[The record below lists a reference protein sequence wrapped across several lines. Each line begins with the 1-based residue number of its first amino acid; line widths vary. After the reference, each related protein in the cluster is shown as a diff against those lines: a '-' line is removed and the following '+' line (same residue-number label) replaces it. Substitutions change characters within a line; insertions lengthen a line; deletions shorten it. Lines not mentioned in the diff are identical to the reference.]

1 MKITSRFA
9 AKVVGV
15 FLAAFVVM
23 GLAACAPSSA
33 RINEELLVVANVQAV
48 DCQEAEDPEAIA
60 KELQAT
66 AVFVAEAS
74 PKQKSDILKRNPELE
89 STGPLIAALEDAFEA
104 CGGVT
109 GDSEDAPE
117 EEVSDEDETIVLS
130 PELKALLDVANVPLD
145 EFVCTKIVEDTGGKV
160 VEGTYALFVNTL
172 LKVDEGNL
180 DLRQWSDA
188 LSNALKGS
196 TPEEARNWLNRA
208 ICEEPAIGIPLAHL
222 FAKLKV
228 NGTSVLSLQ
237 STDWLEFANVDAS
250 EINDLIA
257 KFVPL
262 TVWKLENPSKQDIPD
277 EVYVAALEANHEYQ
291 EIAFRLLRLL
301 SNYQLAPQIMS
312 IDSTHHYHLVAGGLT
327 ADGIPEIEV
336 SHEVDNRPA
345 LVFYLTEKT
354 ACKPISVL
362 AFNMGDKR
370 PMLGAVPDSCEVF
383 VPPVTPPSGGCT
395 SNCEPP
401 PPPPTGCPEGQVVNQ
416 NGKCVTPKSSDPA
429 QWIYPSD
436 KPKVDPPAGNGGAPA
451 EVITEQ
457 EGGGG
462 VTDVVTNDPNSETG
476 VVGEDAEDLGTDVRD
491 TGENQGGDNGAGD
504 GGGF

>member
-15 FLAAFVVM
+15 FLAAVVVM
-23 GLAACAPSSA
+23 GLAACTPSGA
-33 RINEELLVVANVQAV
+33 QINKDFLVVANVQGV
-48 DCQEAEDPEAIA
+48 DCQSAEDPAAIA

-66 AVFVAEAS
+66 AKFVADAS
-74 PKQKSDILKRNPELE
+74 PKQQSDILKRNPELE
-89 STGPLIAALEDAFEA
+89 STGPLIAALEDAFKA
-104 CGGVT
+104 CGGDT
-109 GDSEDAPE
+109 GDSEDASD

-145 EFVCTKIVEDTGGKV
+145 EFVCTKIVESTGGKV

-188 LSNALKGS
+188 LSNTLKGS
-196 TPEEARNWLNRA
+196 TPEEARSWLNRA

-228 NGTSVLSLQ
+228 NGISVLSLQ

-250 EINDLIA
+250 EINDLVA

-312 IDSTHHYHLVAGGLT
+312 IGSTHHYHLVAGGLT
-327 ADGIPEIEV
+327 ADGIPEIGV
-336 SHEVDNRPA
+336 SNEVDNRPA

-383 VPPVTPPSGGCT
+383 VPPVTPPSGGCE

-401 PPPPTGCPEGQVVNQ
+401 PVTGCPEGQVVNE
-416 NGKCVTPKSSDPA
+416 NGKCVTPKPSDPN
-429 QWIYPSD
+429 QWVYDPG
-436 KPKVDPPAGNGGAPA
+436 KPKVDAPEGDPGPPA
-451 EVITEQ
+451 VVVTEE
-457 EGGGG
+457 EGQGG

-476 VVGEDAEDLGTDVRD
+476 VVTEDAEEVGTEERE
-491 TGENQGGDNGAGD
+491 TGDNQGGDNGAGD

>member
-33 RINEELLVVANVQAV
+33 RINEEFLVVANVQAV
-48 DCQEAEDPEAIA
+48 DCQEAEDPEALA

-74 PKQKSDILKRNPELE
+74 PKQESDVLKRNPELE

-145 EFVCTKIVEDTGGKV
+145 EFVCTKIVGDTGGKV
-160 VEGTYALFVNTL
+160 VDGTYTLFVNTL

-188 LSNALKGS
+188 LSNTLKGS
-196 TPEEARNWLNRA
+196 TPEEARSWLNRA

-228 NGTSVLSLQ
+228 NGISVLSLQ

-250 EINDLIA
+250 EINDLVA

-312 IDSTHHYHLVAGGLT
+312 IGSTHHYHLVAGGLT
-327 ADGIPEIEV
+327 ADGIPEIGV
-336 SHEVDNRPA
+336 SNEVDNRPA

-383 VPPVTPPSGGCT
+383 VPPVVTPPPGGGDCVT
-395 SNCEPP
+395 NCVPQDCPP
-401 PPPPTGCPEGQVVNQ
+401 GQVRNE
-416 NGKCVTPKSSDPA
+416 NGVCATPKSSDPT
-429 QWIYPSD
+429 QWIYPED
-436 KPKVDPPAGNGGAPA
+436 KPKVGAPEGDPGAPA

-457 EGGGG
+457 GGGGG
-462 VTDVVTNDPNSETG
+462 VVDVVTNDPNSETG
-476 VVGEDAEDLGTDVRD
+476 VGTEGTGGTGTDVRD

>member
-15 FLAAFVVM
+15 FLAAVVVM
-23 GLAACAPSSA
+23 GLAACTPSGA
-33 RINEELLVVANVQAV
+33 QINKDFLVVANVQGV
-48 DCQEAEDPEAIA
+48 DCQSAEDPAAIA

-66 AVFVAEAS
+66 AKFVADAS
-74 PKQKSDILKRNPELE
+74 PKQQSDILKRNPELE
-89 STGPLIAALEDAFEA
+89 STGPLIAALEDAFKA
-104 CGGVT
+104 CGGDT
-109 GDSEDAPE
+109 GDSEDASD
-117 EEVSDEDETIVLS
+117 EEVSDEDETIALS

-145 EFVCTKIVEDTGGKV
+145 EFVCTKIVESTGGKV

-188 LSNALKGS
+188 LSNTLKGS
-196 TPEEARNWLNRA
+196 TPEEARSWLNRA

-228 NGTSVLSLQ
+228 NGISVLSLQ

-250 EINDLIA
+250 EINDLVA

-312 IDSTHHYHLVAGGLT
+312 IGSTHHYHLVAGGLT
-327 ADGIPEIEV
+327 ADGIPEIGV
-336 SHEVDNRPA
+336 SNEVDNRPA

-383 VPPVTPPSGGCT
+383 VPPVVTPPPGGGDCVT
-395 SNCEPP
+395 NCVPQDCPP
-401 PPPPTGCPEGQVVNQ
+401 GEVRNE
-416 NGKCVTPKSSDPA
+416 NGVCVTPKSSDPN
-429 QWIYPSD
+429 QWIYPED
-436 KPKVDPPAGNGGAPA
+436 KPKVEAPAGDPGAPA

-457 EGGGG
+457 DGGGG
-462 VTDVVTNDPNSETG
+462 VVDVVTNDPNSETG
-476 VVGEDAEDLGTDVRD
+476 VGTEGTGGTGTDVRD